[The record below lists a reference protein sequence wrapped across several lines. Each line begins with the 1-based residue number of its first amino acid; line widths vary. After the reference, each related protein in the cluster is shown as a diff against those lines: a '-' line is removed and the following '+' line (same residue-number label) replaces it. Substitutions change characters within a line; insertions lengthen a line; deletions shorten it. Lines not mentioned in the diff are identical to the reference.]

1 MAEFRMPKLS
11 DTMEEG
17 TVLQWLRSEGDDVAK
32 GEPIVEIESDKA
44 NMTVEAPDS
53 GVLAILAQEGETL
66 PVGAPIATIG
76 DGAAPAARPARAAEP
91 ADETGAGEPGPAD
104 AAEEAAAAV
113 VDEAEAAEDEL
124 EGEETETTGG
134 IPTSDDGTGDAIGMA
149 LEAYP
154 GAEDEE
160 PEPAPAAV
168 PRQAPAPAPARPAA
182 DDGDR
187 VKASPLARRLAADLG
202 IDLARV
208 RGTGPAGRIVRADVE
223 EAARATTAPAAAPEP
238 QAPPAPVPAAR
249 TPRKASAAP
258 APAPAAPSAP
268 GERIALSRLQQTV
281 AKR

>member
-76 DGAAPAARPARAAEP
+76 DGAAPGARTARPAEP

-104 AAEEAAAAV
+104 AAEEEAAAV

-134 IPTSDDGTGDAIGMA
+134 IPTSDDGTGPAIGMA

-160 PEPAPAAV
+160 PEPEPAAA
-168 PRQAPAPAPARPAA
+168 PRQAPAPVPARPPA

-223 EAARATTAPAAAPEP
+223 EAARATAAPAAAPQP
-238 QAPPAPVPAAR
+238 
-249 TPRKASAAP
+249 
-258 APAPAAPSAP
+258 
-268 GERIALSRLQQTV
+268 
-281 AKR
+281 